1 MEIKS
6 RNAGGYIILE
16 LEGSLD
22 IYTSTEFRNYLEKS
36 VNSENNKVVIDMSKL
51 KYVDSSGIGMLIK
64 EHNFVKELKGDFKI
78 ANLKPHIEKVF
89 SVAGLKTY
97 FQILTESEF
106 RANYL

>member
-6 RNAGGYIILE
+6 RKSGDFCVIE

-22 IYTSTEFRNYLEKS
+22 IYTATDFRNY
-36 VNSENNKVVIDMSKL
+36 VENLLNREDNKVVIDMSKL

-64 EHNFVKELKGDFKI
+64 ELNFVKELQGVFKI
-78 ANLKPHIEKVF
+78 ANLKPHVEKVF
-89 SVAGLKTY
+89 SVAGLKSY

-106 RANYL
+106 RSKYS